1 MGENGLQDL
10 GSWRDIVA
18 ERFDVRN
25 VSSRQ
30 FSSLTGLPEASV
42 DYIYSKYCLDE
53 YSFDCPL
60 ACPRDEA
67 SLLMFFNFLKDYSVE
82 DNFALYWHIGK
93 SGFRENN
100 KNTLMYLSANLDEV
114 RIASFRFFARL
125 PIALSS
131 SPSALP
137 SFSSLTPFCTFLQ
150 LFYILF
156 ILDTLREQVIEST
169 GSLLFISGRDNRA
182 RRN

>member
-1 MGENGLQDL
+1 MGENSLQDL

-82 DNFALYWHIGK
+82 DNLALYWHIGK

-114 RIASFRFFARL
+114 RIASFRFL
-125 PIALSS
+125 PACPSPCPPVPLPCPLS
-131 SPSALP
+131 PL
-137 SFSSLTPFCTFLQ
+137 
-150 LFYILF
+150 
-156 ILDTLREQVIEST
+156 
-169 GSLLFISGRDNRA
+169 
-182 RRN
+182 